1 MKKGTKTLIGV
12 LIVIILIVVI
22 VWLVYDN
29 TKSETASV
37 NGENNMPN
45 AGAEVSNSEENVIQN
60 EEVNNELV
68 ENEVE
73 TNEVVEN
80 VTKEEETKE
89 PENDKSEVVSG
100 TNASREEKA
109 LQLAKDYYEENY
121 GNAED
126 VYFNNQGVN
135 GDGNYIVRAG
145 VAGVGSYRYFI
156 VNLDTEEV
164 TEK

>member
-60 EEVNNELV
+60 EEVRNTAIKLIRER
-68 ENEVE
+68 
-73 TNEVVEN
+73 
-80 VTKEEETKE
+80 
-89 PENDKSEVVSG
+89 SE
-100 TNASREEKA
+100 
-109 LQLAKDYYEENY
+109 KDGY
-121 GNAED
+121 
-126 VYFNNQGVN
+126 
-135 GDGNYIVRAG
+135 
-145 VAGVGSYRYFI
+145 
-156 VNLDTEEV
+156 
-164 TEK
+164 

>member
-12 LIVIILIVVI
+12 LIVIILVI
-22 VWLVYDN
+22 VIAWLVYDN
-29 TKSETASV
+29 TKSKTASV
-37 NGENNMPN
+37 NGKNNIPN

-60 EEVNNELV
+60 EEVNNIV
-68 ENEVE
+68 AENEIVSNEVVANE
-73 TNEVVEN
+73 TNE
-80 VTKEEETKE
+80 EETEE
-89 PENDKSEVVSG
+89 PENNKSEVVSG

-109 LQLAKDYYEENY
+109 LQLAEDYYEENY